1 MTFRFGYTEAT
12 ILIVTALLVIAMLFI
27 PEYDRPPITSVQN
40 GYRGTGMLQVYNP
53 REVVETA
60 ADQQPLE
67 IEGLPPLVEAGPR
80 AGDVY
85 NNVQVLGDLSAAQ
98 FLRLMTAITEWVSP
112 EAGCNYCHEGNQ
124 FANDNLYTKRVSRW
138 MINMTR
144 SINNDWANHVLNAWN
159 GVADGAGVTCYTCH
173 RGNNVPEYVWYLDP
187 ELVGESMGLV
197 GYRADQNRPAEVTTL
212 ASLPADPF
220 SEHLRDVE
228 SINRDWI
235 RVQSDV
241 PLPMDNRSSIKQ
253 TELTYS
259 LMIHMS
265 DSLGVNCTYC
275 HNSRA
280 WGSWEQSTPQRT
292 NAWYGIQMV
301 QAINTY
307 YIEPTTVALPDYRL
321 GPLGDPAKV
330 NCTTCHQGVYKPLYG
345 ANMLEDFPS
354 LAAPNEVDRETL
366 EPGLAD
372 PETSMEIG
380 RELET
385 AAADAADTDADAA
398 DAAATPAADEAAEE
412 AAQEAAEEAA
422 DEADAAA
429 EAAEEAPEDAAAAD
443 APAAEEEATG
453 TQ

>member
-12 ILIVTALLVIAMLFI
+12 ILVVTALLVIAMLFL
-27 PEYDRPPITSVQN
+27 PDYDRPPITSVQN

-53 REVVETA
+53 REVVEIA
-60 ADQQPLE
+60 AEQQPLE
-67 IEGLPPLVEAGPR
+67 IEGLPPLVTAGPR
-80 AGDVY
+80 AVDVY
-85 NNVQVLGDLSAAQ
+85 ENVQVLQDLSAAQ

-112 EAGCNYCHEGNQ
+112 EAGCNYCHQGNQ
-124 FANDNLYTKRVSRW
+124 FANDDLYTKRVSRW
-138 MINMTR
+138 MIAMTR
-144 SINNDWANHVLNAWN
+144 SINNDWASHVLNAWD
-159 GVADGAGVTCYTCH
+159 GEADGAGVTCYTCH
-173 RGNNVPEYVWYLDP
+173 RGNNVPQYVWYRDP

-220 SEHLRDVE
+220 SEHLRDVDTVN
-228 SINRDWI
+228 SDWI
-235 RVQSDV
+235 RVQSESA
-241 PLPMDNRSSIKQ
+241 LPAGNRSSIKQ

-280 WGSWEQSTPQRT
+280 WGSWEQSTPQRV

-301 QAINTY
+301 QAVNTLW
-307 YIEPTTVALPDYRL
+307 IEPTTVALPDYRL

-330 NCTTCHQGVYKPLYG
+330 NCTTCHQGVFKPLYG

-354 LAAPNEVDRETL
+354 LAEPNPVDRETL

-372 PETSMEIG
+372 PAVSMQIG

-385 AAADAADTDADAA
+385 AAADAQAEAPAAEADGDAQATPPAADATEGDAEAAAAPAEEGTDAA
-398 DAAATPAADEAAEE
+398 DAGTDAAEAPAADDGTET
-412 AAQEAAEEAA
+412 AQ
-422 DEADAAA
+422 
-429 EAAEEAPEDAAAAD
+429 
-443 APAAEEEATG
+443 
-453 TQ
+453 